1 MMRRIIQ
8 LISTVLFNGYLVGF
22 AKGSI
27 YTGGLKVTCVPVLNC
42 YSCPGALGSCPI
54 GSLQGVLKSKNSN
67 FSFYVLGSI
76 MLFGIVLGRVIC
88 GFLCPFGFLQDLLYK
103 IPLKKHNEFK
113 FDNQLRYLKYAVL
126 VLLVILGPMLITNQ
140 FGEGDP
146 LFCKWLCPAGT
157 LEAGIP
163 LAIANDGIRGAL
175 GFLFSYKVVILIII
189 LFLSIIIYR
198 PFCKFLCPLGCI
210 YGLFNRFSFY
220 QMSVD
225 HNTCIMCNRC
235 IEACKMN
242 VDVINNINSTECIR
256 CGDCVKVCPVDAID
270 SGFVKEFNKIKN
282 EG

>member
-1 MMRRIIQ
+1 
-8 LISTVLFNGYLVGF
+8 
-22 AKGSI
+22 
-27 YTGGLKVTCVPVLNC
+27 
-42 YSCPGALGSCPI
+42 
-54 GSLQGVLKSKNSN
+54 
-67 FSFYVLGSI
+67 

-88 GFLCPFGFLQDLLYK
+88 GFLCPFGLLQDLLYK

-113 FDNQLRYLKYAVL
+113 FDKQLRYLKYIVL
-126 VLLVILGPMLITNQ
+126 VLLVILGPMFLTNQ

-146 LFCKWLCPAGT
+146 LFCKYLCPAGT

-175 GFLFSYKVVILIII
+175 GALFSYKIAVLIII
-189 LFLSIIIYR
+189 LFLSIKIYR
-198 PFCKFLCPLGCI
+198 PFCKFLCPLGGI
-210 YGLFNRFSFY
+210 DGLFNKFSFY

-225 HNTCIMCNRC
+225 DHKCTMCNKC

-242 VDVINNINSTECIR
+242 VDVINNINSMECIR

-270 SGFVKEFNKIKN
+270 AGFVNGLNEIKN